1 MNLLT
6 EKLPDSI
13 SVCGENFAVNTDFRV
28 WIKVENIF
36 AEKRQLT
43 PDMLLQLFS
52 LVLAEKVLPKSFGD
66 TLSAILTF
74 YACNKTS
81 SKKASGSNASNVR
94 VVSFT
99 EDAGLIYAAFLAQY
113 GIDLTATS
121 LHWWKFRALFDGLT
135 DKHKICEIMGYR
147 AMDLSKIKNREQRA
161 HYRKLKEMYKLPDTR
176 SIEEIER
183 DNIRNLEKFF

>member
-66 TLSAILTF
+66 TLSAILAF

-81 SKKASGSNASNVR
+81 SKKAGNSSASNVR

-113 GIDLTATS
+113 GIDLTTAS

-147 AMDLSKIKNREQRA
+147 ATDLSKIKNREQRA